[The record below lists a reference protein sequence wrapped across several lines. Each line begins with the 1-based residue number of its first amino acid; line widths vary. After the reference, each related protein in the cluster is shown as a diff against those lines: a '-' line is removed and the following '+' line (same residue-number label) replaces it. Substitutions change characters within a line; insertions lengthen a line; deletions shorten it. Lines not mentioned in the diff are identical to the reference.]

1 MVLLLAADVAVRV
14 AANVAEKA
22 LYWTAKGVGSVL
34 YWAVWGF
41 PEDPLVEQLRRM
53 NTLMERAETRAR
65 HDGFVLIDDGS
76 ASVVAPI
83 TRQIEFV
90 D

>member
-14 AANVAEKA
+14 AATVAEKA
-22 LYWTAKGVGSVL
+22 VYWTARSVGSVL
-34 YWAVWGF
+34 YWAVWGT

-53 NTLMERAETRAR
+53 NALMERAEIRAR
-65 HDGFVLIDDGS
+65 HEGFVLIDDGS
-76 ASVVAPI
+76 ASVAPS